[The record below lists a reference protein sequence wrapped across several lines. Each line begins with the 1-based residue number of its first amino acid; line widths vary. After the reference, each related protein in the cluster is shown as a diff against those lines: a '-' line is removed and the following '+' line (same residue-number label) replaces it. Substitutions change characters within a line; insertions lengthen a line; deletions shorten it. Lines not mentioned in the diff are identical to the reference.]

1 MPGKD
6 LQFKIET
13 SLSPLFYSVLDAR
26 IESYQWLKDGWGKEP
41 DDSEV
46 PRNVELQVDQYI
58 TQRLAG
64 EPWPYIIGFSWFMG
78 QKFICHQDAFIPRQY
93 TSKLIHTALE
103 LFDPEKP
110 LRVVDV
116 GTGTGALA
124 ITLAQKTKWK
134 LTATDSSAQA
144 MKIAEKNCNF
154 HNRNDIELM
163 VGNVIT
169 SMVRIPDLVVGHM
182 PCIDETMKS
191 KLKEGSLKDSSDPFA
206 YKEPDVALFCGED
219 GNFWIKALL
228 KQSYEW
234 RVPAVIQHINNK
246 PQEMLEYAQS
256 LGWHTGWI
264 TNEGH
269 NPVLITLRNP

>member
-1 MPGKD
+1 MTWKD
-6 LQFKIET
+6 LQLKIET
-13 SLSPLFYSVLDAR
+13 SLSPLFYNILDAR
-26 IESYQWLKDGWGKEP
+26 VESYQWLKDGWGKEP

-46 PRNVELQVDQYI
+46 SNEVLEKVAGYI
-58 TQRLAG
+58 VRRLSG

-78 QKFICHQDAFIPRQY
+78 QKFICHQDAFIPRDY
-93 TSKLIHTALE
+93 SSRIIRIALE
-103 LFDPEKP
+103 LFDSEKP

-163 VGNVIT
+163 VGNVIS
-169 SMVRIPDLVVGHM
+169 SMVRIPDLVVGHL

-191 KLKEGSLKDSSDPFA
+191 KLKEGSLKNSLDPFA
-206 YKEPDVALFCGED
+206 YKEPDVALFCGD
-219 GNFWIKALL
+219 GGNFWIKALL

-234 RVPAVIQHINNK
+234 QVPAVIQVINNE
-246 PQEMLEYAQS
+246 PQQILEYAQS
-256 LGWHTGWI
+256 LGWSEGWI
-264 TNEGH
+264 TNETN
-269 NPVLITLRNP
+269 NPILITIR

>member
-1 MPGKD
+1 MTWKD

-78 QKFICHQDAFIPRQY
+78 QKFICHQDAFIPRQH

-154 HNRNDIELM
+154 HKNL
-163 VGNVIT
+163 
-169 SMVRIPDLVVGHM
+169 
-182 PCIDETMKS
+182 
-191 KLKEGSLKDSSDPFA
+191 
-206 YKEPDVALFCGED
+206 
-219 GNFWIKALL
+219 
-228 KQSYEW
+228 
-234 RVPAVIQHINNK
+234 
-246 PQEMLEYAQS
+246 
-256 LGWHTGWI
+256 
-264 TNEGH
+264 
-269 NPVLITLRNP
+269 